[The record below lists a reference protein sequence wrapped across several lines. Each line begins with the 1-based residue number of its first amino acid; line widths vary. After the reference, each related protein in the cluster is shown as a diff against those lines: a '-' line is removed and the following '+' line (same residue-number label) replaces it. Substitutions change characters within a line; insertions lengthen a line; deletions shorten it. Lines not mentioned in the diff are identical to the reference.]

1 MIFKWFSGIEDLK
14 SLKSAYIRLA
24 KQYHPDIGGNDDIM
38 KEINAE
44 RDKLKDFL
52 ENSSFNHSYQYQTY
66 RRQNYTHY
74 QSQYHSQRYT
84 EPQSLEDLLRIAKL
98 RDYKIGWVAIH
109 ALKFAKSYEDCLK
122 IAKACNYKPG
132 WAYYKWQE
140 ILNDYDGD

>member
-52 ENSSFNHSYQYQTY
+52 ENTSFNYSYQYQNYTN
-66 RRQNYTHY
+66 QNYTKTHHR
-74 QSQYHSQRYT
+74 SKRK
-84 EPQSLEDLLRIAKL
+84 EPQSLEDLLRIAKI
-98 RDYKIGWVAIH
+98 RNYKIGWVAIH